1 MTESERS
8 NLLDVQ
14 HAAAAP
20 HALAAAAERCHRLAH
35 YLTAA
40 LRLSS
45 YA

>member
-20 HALAAAAERCHRLAH
+20 HALA
-35 YLTAA
+35 
-40 LRLSS
+40 
-45 YA
+45 